1 MKDNDVDPTDS
12 GSQNPYCILL
22 HQLTGTSILKPRCKQ
37 VSFLW
42 RKSHK
47 ETIKTEVRRP
57 THIKNIHPKKLAP
70 VHEKVVKEL
79 FSALPKK
86 EQLDWSHAAKEDHQE
101 LLEQWEREI
110 KSSPSTVLK
119 DCQRYVQPFLHL
131 EVHALNRSLS
141 CIQALTRFVL
151 PILNLI
157 CNATGW
163 KATLLAGG
171 PEPAHS
177 GHFKV
182 CCFSSHARTS
192 VI

>member
-57 THIKNIHPKKLAP
+57 AHIKNIHPKKLAP
-70 VHEKVVKEL
+70 VREKVVKEL
-79 FSALPKK
+79 FSALPKE

-101 LLEQWEREI
+101 LLKQWEREI

-119 DCQRYVQPFLHL
+119 DCQRYVQPF
-131 EVHALNRSLS
+131 
-141 CIQALTRFVL
+141 F
-151 PILNLI
+151 
-157 CNATGW
+157 
-163 KATLLAGG
+163 
-171 PEPAHS
+171 
-177 GHFKV
+177 
-182 CCFSSHARTS
+182 TS
-192 VI
+192 